1 MSTRPTFNRDNI
13 EFLQTAPT
21 YQKRALTRAARID
34 GPFEVLTKE
43 GWLRCE
49 DGYLV
54 LDANG
59 WLYPIQKEVF
69 EKTYVRIGF
78 EEKKSAE
85 TKEA

>member
-1 MSTRPTFNRDNI
+1 MSTTPTFNRENI
-13 EFLQTAPT
+13 DFLQMAPT

-34 GPFEVLTKE
+34 GPFETLTKE

-49 DGYLV
+49 DGYLA

-59 WLYPIQKEVF
+59 WPYPIDKEVF

-78 EEKKSAE
+78 EQKKDAEKK
-85 TKEA
+85 EA